1 MQTGQGP
8 SYVLLGDAVLCRCRD
23 QSKRVLHS
31 CSPHQ
36 AGGVGFMA
44 QKAVMASVICS
55 EPPDIY
61 PSHAAVG
68 ADTRVLDRRSI

>member
-1 MQTGQGP
+1 
-8 SYVLLGDAVLCRCRD
+8 
-23 QSKRVLHS
+23 
-31 CSPHQ
+31 
-36 AGGVGFMA
+36 MA

-68 ADTRVLDRRSI
+68 ADI